1 MTASVLDRVRQIVA
15 DVFGLGLDQVDAQSS
30 PESIEAWES
39 IAHLNLVL
47 SLEQAF
53 GVSFTPD
60 EIAEL
65 VSVETIVDKVH
76 KRLSPA
82 A

>member
-1 MTASVLDRVRQIVA
+1 MTASALDRVRQIVA
-15 DVFGLGLDQVDAQSS
+15 DVFGLALDQVDAQSS

-53 GVSFTPD
+53 RVSFTPD

-65 VSVETIVDKVH
+65 VSVEAIVSKVH
-76 KRLSPA
+76 MKLSHA

>member
-15 DVFGLGLDQVDAQSS
+15 DVFGLTLDQVDTQSS

-65 VSVETIVDKVH
+65 VSVEAIVDKVH
-76 KRLSPA
+76 MKLSQA